1 MQDEEIKQ
9 KFSLRGEPSEL
20 SWGKCDYCKKIK
32 DNIRWQHEKG
42 FLLCDEC
49 KSFIEK
55 SLREGKDVYMPKYTY
70 WHYYLSIFILLNN
83 FVYIWMQR
91 FFIFN
96 PRPVYKPS
104 EPFTL
109 FLSDLLSQLY
119 HDVYIGTLIVS
130 ILTVLFL
137 VFKRKNLYLFYLGVL
152 LVFSTYIFTSL
163 RVMAYLSFVSVFGAL
178 YLITAIYLIYSC
190 LLYTSPSPR
199 D

>member
-1 MQDEEIKQ
+1 MLDEEIKQ

-178 YLITAIYLIYSC
+178 YLITAIYLIYSYKSSFIS
-190 LLYTSPSPR
+190 LR
-199 D
+199 

>member
-1 MQDEEIKQ
+1 MLDEEIKQ

-109 FLSDLLSQLY
+109 FLSDLLFQLY

-137 VFKRKNLYLFYLGVL
+137 VFKRKNLYLFYLGAL

-178 YLITAIYLIYSC
+178 YLITAIYLIYSYKSSFIS
-190 LLYTSPSPR
+190 LR
-199 D
+199 

>member
-1 MQDEEIKQ
+1 
-9 KFSLRGEPSEL
+9 
-20 SWGKCDYCKKIK
+20 
-32 DNIRWQHEKG
+32 
-42 FLLCDEC
+42 
-49 KSFIEK
+49 
-55 SLREGKDVYMPKYTY
+55 
-70 WHYYLSIFILLNN
+70 
-83 FVYIWMQR
+83 MQR

-137 VFKRKNLYLFYLGVL
+137 VFKRKNLYLFYLGAL

-178 YLITAIYLIYSC
+178 YLITAIYLIYRYKSSFIS
-190 LLYTSPSPR
+190 LR
-199 D
+199 W

>member
-20 SWGKCDYCKKIK
+20 SWGKCGYCKKIK
-32 DNIRWQHEKG
+32 DSIRWQHEKG

-178 YLITAIYLIYSC
+178 YLITAIYLIYSYKSSFIS
-190 LLYTSPSPR
+190 LR
-199 D
+199 

>member
-178 YLITAIYLIYSC
+178 YLITAIYLIYSYKSSFIS
-190 LLYTSPSPR
+190 LR
-199 D
+199 

>member
-55 SLREGKDVYMPKYTY
+55 SLREGKDIYMPKYTY

-109 FLSDLLSQLY
+109 FLSDLLFQLY

-137 VFKRKNLYLFYLGVL
+137 VFKRKDLYLFYLGAL

-178 YLITAIYLIYSC
+178 YLITAIYLIYSYKSSFIS
-190 LLYTSPSPR
+190 LR
-199 D
+199 

>member
-1 MQDEEIKQ
+1 MLDEEIKQ

-178 YLITAIYLIYSC
+178 YLITAIYLIYSYKSSFIS
-190 LLYTSPSPR
+190 LR
-199 D
+199 W

>member
-9 KFSLRGEPSEL
+9 KFSLRGESSEL

-137 VFKRKNLYLFYLGVL
+137 VFKRKNLYLFYLGAL

-178 YLITAIYLIYSC
+178 YLITAIYLIYSYKSSFIS
-190 LLYTSPSPR
+190 LR
-199 D
+199 

>member
-1 MQDEEIKQ
+1 MLDEEIKQ
-9 KFSLRGEPSEL
+9 KFSLRGGPSEL
-20 SWGKCDYCKKIK
+20 SWGKGDYCKKIK

-130 ILTVLFL
+130 ILTVGCTP
-137 VFKRKNLYLFYLGVL
+137 KSRQ
-152 LVFSTYIFTSL
+152 
-163 RVMAYLSFVSVFGAL
+163 
-178 YLITAIYLIYSC
+178 
-190 LLYTSPSPR
+190 
-199 D
+199 